1 MKNVDAERIKA
12 GVDDGDYIIMLSDGV
27 SQSTE
32 DAPWLLELL
41 SKPPKSTVG
50 EYADFILAS
59 AAKSSKFKDDMTVVV
74 AKIKRL

>member
-1 MKNVDAERIKA
+1 MKKVDAERIRV
-12 GVDDGDYIIMLSDGV
+12 GVEDGDYIIMLSDGV

-50 EYADFILAS
+50 EYADFILA
-59 AAKSSKFKDDMTVVV
+59 AAEKHSKSGDDMTVVV
-74 AKIKRL
+74 TKIKKL